1 MHYIRILEIRH
12 LLTILMSVSSDKI
25 CSNSASD
32 FQGLGIHVRPLIAT
46 ARQAVANKDAEYTVN
61 LYSVKWT
68 KIFLIK
74 WDKQLS

>member
-32 FQGLGIHVRPLIAT
+32 FQGLGIHVRPFIAT
-46 ARQAVANKDAEYTVN
+46 ARQALANKDAEYTVN
-61 LYSVKWT
+61 LYSVKSNK
-68 KIFLIK
+68 KI
-74 WDKQLS
+74 